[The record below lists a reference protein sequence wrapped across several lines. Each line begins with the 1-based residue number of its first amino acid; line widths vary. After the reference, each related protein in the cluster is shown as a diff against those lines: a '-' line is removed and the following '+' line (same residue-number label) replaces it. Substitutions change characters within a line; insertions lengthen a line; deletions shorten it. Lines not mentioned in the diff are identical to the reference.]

1 MDLHLPLRLASVFQL
16 PLCGVVVGGGIRA
29 ADGTLGLMR
38 VV

>member
-1 MDLHLPLRLASVFQL
+1 MDRHLPLRLASAVQS

-29 ADGTLGLMR
+29 ADGPQGLKR

>member
-16 PLCGVVVGGGIRA
+16 PLCGVVVGSGIRA
-29 ADGTLGLMR
+29 ADGPQGLKY